1 MRHPFWISAALAV
14 MSSTVAFAQSAPSP
28 RSSDGLELLRQVAQR
43 YAEAKSYYIESVEE
57 NTSSTEYNHS
67 WQKTVLTAAETP
79 GNRYHYEGHTYGSN
93 AIKVADGK
101 TIWIYRLDEHRY
113 TAKPQPSE
121 VSAQRTAVPMSE
133 GTMWRA
139 EQLKKQWSS
148 LLKTLKSA
156 DRLGE
161 AILIVNGREV
171 HCNVVHVQSSDL
183 KRVPSNAYLFDE
195 TIWIDKTRGT
205 VIRTMVHADTY
216 MMEGAARI
224 PLGEQ
229 IITTFTTTE
238 LNGGVREDLFRFS
251 PPPDAKL
258 IADFPDPTKDSGNV
272 NLAGEPAPAL
282 KLKSEDGRV
291 VALDSFRG
299 KPVLLDFWATW
310 CGPCLAALPQV
321 AQIYQEAKDKGLV
334 LLTVDQDQEANTAAE
349 FLAKRG
355 YGWPN
360 FHDGDGEIE
369 KLVGSSGIPRTMLVN
384 AQGKIT
390 YDAGGMDED
399 ELRKEIAKLGPEY
412 APLLPK
418 PKQTP
423 CVASKR

>member
-1 MRHPFWISAALAV
+1 
-14 MSSTVAFAQSAPSP
+14 
-28 RSSDGLELLRQVAQR
+28 
-43 YAEAKSYYIESVEE
+43 
-57 NTSSTEYNHS
+57 
-67 WQKTVLTAAETP
+67 
-79 GNRYHYEGHTYGSN
+79 
-93 AIKVADGK
+93 
-101 TIWIYRLDEHRY
+101 
-113 TAKPQPSE
+113 
-121 VSAQRTAVPMSE
+121 
-133 GTMWRA
+133 
-139 EQLKKQWSS
+139 
-148 LLKTLKSA
+148 
-156 DRLGE
+156 
-161 AILIVNGREV
+161 
-171 HCNVVHVQSSDL
+171 
-183 KRVPSNAYLFDE
+183 LFDE
-195 TIWIDKTRGT
+195 TIWIDKARET
-205 VIRTMVHADTY
+205 VLRTMIHADTY

-224 PLGEQ
+224 PLEEQ
-229 IITTFTTTE
+229 TITTFTTTE

-258 IADFPDPTKDSGNV
+258 IADFPDPAKDSGNA

-282 KLKSEDGRV
+282 KLKSEDGKV
-291 VALDSFRG
+291 VALESFRG

-310 CGPCLAALPQV
+310 CGPCVAALPQL

-349 FLAKRG
+349 LLAKKG

>member
-1 MRHPFWISAALAV
+1 MRHPFWVSAALAV

-28 RSSDGLELLRQVAQR
+28 RSSDGLELLKQVAQR
-43 YAEAKSYYIESVEE
+43 YAEAKSYYIEVVEE
-57 NTSSTEYNHS
+57 STSSTEYNHS
-67 WQKTVLTAAETP
+67 WQKTVLTAAAAP
-79 GNRYHYEGHTYGSN
+79 GNRYHYEGHTDGSS
-93 AIKVADGK
+93 AMKVADGK
-101 TIWIYRLDEHRY
+101 TAWIYHLDEHRY
-113 TAKPQPSE
+113 TAKPQPSA
-121 VSAQRTAVPMSE
+121 VSAQQTAVPMSE
-133 GTMWRA
+133 GTAWRA
-139 EQLKKQWSS
+139 QQLIKQWSS

-156 DRLGE
+156 DRLGD
-161 AILIVNGREV
+161 ATLMVNGHEV
-171 HCNVVHVQSSDL
+171 HCNVVHVQSSDQ
-183 KRVPSNAYLFDE
+183 KRMRSGYAFDE
-195 TIWIDKTRGT
+195 TIWIDETRGT
-205 VIRTMVHADTY
+205 VLRTIVHADNNIEY
-216 MMEGAARI
+216 GAMGI
-224 PLGEQ
+224 SLKSEVVT
-229 IITTFTTTE
+229 IYSTTE
-238 LNGGVREDLFRFS
+238 LNGQVRENLFSFT

-258 IADFPDPTKDSGNV
+258 ILDFPDPAKDFGNV

-282 KLKSEDGRV
+282 KLKSEDGKV

-310 CGPCLAALPQV
+310 CGPCVAAMPQL

-334 LLTVDQDQEANTAAE
+334 LLTVDQDEEANTAAE
-349 FLAKRG
+349 FLAKKG

-369 KLVGSSGIPRTMLVN
+369 NLVGPSGIPRTMLVN

-390 YDAGGMDED
+390 YDAGGMNED

-412 APLLPK
+412 ATLQPK